1 SETLHGNH
9 PSLESRRATLFLGAN
24 PLTVTGGNGLR
35 LGSQCSG
42 RGGLTA
48 SAVRAQPRKPES
60 TTGTRAKGARDRSA
74 AAQREAARAARV
86 GPGCRGPSA
95 TAGSGEQG
103 AAPRFR
109 AGPSRERWASPAVG
123 GWVARARPWA
133 PAGALRALPGTRQTA
148 ARAAAPERE
157 RVVPVWTRG
166 APWGA

>member
-1 SETLHGNH
+1 RFDQCSVLAGAVGAAGAVGPARTHSGRGGAERDGQGGDEHEQPSETLHGNH

-123 GWVARARPWA
+123 G
-133 PAGALRALPGTRQTA
+133 
-148 ARAAAPERE
+148 
-157 RVVPVWTRG
+157 
-166 APWGA
+166 